1 MRRLLNDK
9 VWPRVCIPIVE
20 TGALEGLKAIEEA
33 NPLADLIELRMD
45 YLKRIDL
52 VRLAQRARKPLIVT
66 NRRKE
71 EGGKFLGGEHKR
83 VEILEQAIDL
93 DVAYIDIEARTDRS
107 LVKRLLRNKKRTQVI
122 LSFHDLQKTSSPKEL
137 KRLCNRMHE
146 LGADIL
152 KVVTFARSWEDNLIT
167 LSLIPYA
174 KREGY
179 EIVTFCMG
187 EKGRMSRIFA
197 PMLGIAWTYASLRNN
212 RASAPGQLNVL
223 EMRRIWEN
231 LR

>member
-223 EMRRIWEN
+223 EIRRIWEN

>member
-1 MRRLLNDK
+1 MRRLLSDK

-20 TGALEGLKAIEEA
+20 TGVLEGLKAVEEA

-71 EGGKFLGGEHKR
+71 EGGKFLGGEPKR

-93 DVAYIDIEARTDRS
+93 DVAYIDIEARTDRA

-122 LSFHDLQKTSSPKEL
+122 LSFHDLQKTPPPKEL

-167 LSLIPYA
+167 FSLIPYA

-179 EIVTFCMG
+179 EIVTFCME

>member
-52 VRLAQRARKPLIVT
+52 VRLAQRARKPIIVT

>member
-1 MRRLLNDK
+1 
-9 VWPRVCIPIVE
+9 
-20 TGALEGLKAIEEA
+20 
-33 NPLADLIELRMD
+33 
-45 YLKRIDL
+45 
-52 VRLAQRARKPLIVT
+52 
-66 NRRKE
+66 
-71 EGGKFLGGEHKR
+71 
-83 VEILEQAIDL
+83 
-93 DVAYIDIEARTDRS
+93 
-107 LVKRLLRNKKRTQVI
+107 
-122 LSFHDLQKTSSPKEL
+122 
-137 KRLCNRMHE
+137 MHE

-167 LSLIPYA
+167 FSLIPYA

>member
-1 MRRLLNDK
+1 MRRLLSDK

-20 TGALEGLKAIEEA
+20 TGVLEGLKAVEEA

-71 EGGKFLGGEHKR
+71 EGGKFLGGEPKR

-93 DVAYIDIEARTDRS
+93 DVAYIDIEARTDRA

-167 LSLIPYA
+167 L
-174 KREGY
+174 
-179 EIVTFCMG
+179 
-187 EKGRMSRIFA
+187 
-197 PMLGIAWTYASLRNN
+197 
-212 RASAPGQLNVL
+212 
-223 EMRRIWEN
+223 
-231 LR
+231 

>member
-71 EGGKFLGGEHKR
+71 EGGKFLGGEPKR

-223 EMRRIWEN
+223 EIRRIWEN